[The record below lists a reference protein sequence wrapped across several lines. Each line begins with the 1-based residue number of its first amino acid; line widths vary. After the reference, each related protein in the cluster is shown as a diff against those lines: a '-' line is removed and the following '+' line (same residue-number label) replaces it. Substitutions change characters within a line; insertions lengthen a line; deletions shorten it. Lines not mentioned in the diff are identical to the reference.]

1 MQTSTPSFPRLN
13 VRSTTIFH
21 YYLNEPSEYE
31 TSLEVIYRWN
41 GRSGWIDTGS
51 FWRKYDHLARRRVWG
66 LNSADMFPNRYSDS
80 LTRLFQNRIS
90 GRFARCC
97 IIIRKR
103 HVIDKEPSNLYNYI
117 FENLPDVFFRL
128 RIPQFFGWHVM
139 EARRSPTAA
148 RSLHDYL
155 MSIKLFPLV
164 ISLWNQLLEWLE
176 GFPTSTDASFVN
188 HICDSTLIAR
198 EFDWVG
204 RKFDITWKEKWLI
217 IIKKQ

>member
-13 VRSTTIFH
+13 VCSATISH

-51 FWRKYDHLARRRVWG
+51 FWRRYDHLARRRVWG
-66 LNSADMFPNRYSDS
+66 LKLADVFPNRDSVSDS
-80 LTRLFQNRIS
+80 LTRLLQNRIS

-97 IIIRKR
+97 KIIRKR
-103 HVIDKEPSNLYNYI
+103 HVIDKEPYNLYDYV

-128 RIPQFFGWHVM
+128 GIPQFFGWHVM
-139 EARRSPTAA
+139 EERRSTAA

-155 MSIKLFPLV
+155 MPINLFPLM
-164 ISLWNQLLEWLE
+164 ISLWDQFLEWLE

-204 RKFDITWKEKWLI
+204 RKFDITWK
-217 IIKKQ
+217 KKMT

>member
-51 FWRKYDHLARRRVWG
+51 FWRRYDHLARRRVWG

-103 HVIDKEPSNLYNYI
+103 HVIDKDPKTYTIMYSKIYQMFSSDLEFHSSLDDMWWKHDEAPQPQGLCMITWCRSNFSHLWSLSEISCSNDLKDSQQVRTPASSITYATPRWLL
-117 FENLPDVFFRL
+117 ENL
-128 RIPQFFGWHVM
+128 I
-139 EARRSPTAA
+139 E
-148 RSLHDYL
+148 
-155 MSIKLFPLV
+155 
-164 ISLWNQLLEWLE
+164 
-176 GFPTSTDASFVN
+176 
-188 HICDSTLIAR
+188 
-198 EFDWVG
+198 
-204 RKFDITWKEKWLI
+204 
-217 IIKKQ
+217 

>member
-13 VRSTTIFH
+13 VCSATISH

-51 FWRKYDHLARRRVWG
+51 FWRRYDHLARRRVWG
-66 LNSADMFPNRYSDS
+66 LKLADVFPNRDSVSDS
-80 LTRLFQNRIS
+80 LTRLLQNRIS

-97 IIIRKR
+97 KIIRKR
-103 HVIDKEPSNLYNYI
+103 HVIDKEPYNLYDYV

-128 RIPQFFGWHVM
+128 GIPQFFGWHVM
-139 EARRSPTAA
+139 EERRSTAA

-155 MSIKLFPLV
+155 MPINLFPLM
-164 ISLWNQLLEWLE
+164 ISLWDQFLEWLE

-204 RKFDITWKEKWLI
+204 RKFYITWKGKMTSNY
-217 IIKKQ
+217 